1 MELPTISNGEGW
13 LGTSAA
19 KQFYRVAGGYVGG
32 GYILLPTN
40 VCMVIIMVI

>member
-1 MELPTISNGEGW
+1 MELPAIYNGAGW

-19 KQFYRVAGGYVGG
+19 KQFYRVDG

-40 VCMVIIMVI
+40 VYMVMIMVI